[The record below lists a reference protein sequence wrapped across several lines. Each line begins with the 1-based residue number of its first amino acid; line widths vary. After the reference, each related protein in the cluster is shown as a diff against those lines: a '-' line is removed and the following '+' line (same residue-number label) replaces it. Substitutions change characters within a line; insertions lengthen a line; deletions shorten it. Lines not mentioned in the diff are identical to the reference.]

1 MTIKVILPFEYYLN
15 IATCEIHWLWEVVFH
30 DHLAIGPGNGNSSLL
45 NGHLSQNFGVSIA
58 RFVDRYPD
66 IPRIS
71 LGFVMICWGVC
82 LFPTGRSIHTVG
94 SHGEAF
100 VKTVKFV

>member
-1 MTIKVILPFEYYLN
+1 VGSR
-15 IATCEIHWLWEVVFH
+15 FH